1 MMYMND
7 TRHTMRTMTIANAR
21 AHLGDVIGRV
31 RHGGD
36 RFVLTSRG
44 KRAVAI
50 VPVEDLDALEAAED
64 AADVAYTRKVL
75 ADVKAG
81 KVKTVP
87 HAAVVAGIEARAKR
101 KAKSAR

>member
-1 MMYMND
+1 MP
-7 TRHTMRTMTIANAR
+7 TMTIANAR

-36 RFVLTSRG
+36 RIILTSRG

-64 AADVAYTRKVL
+64 AQDMAHVRKAL
-75 ADVKAG
+75 ADLKAG
-81 KVKTVP
+81 RTKAVP
-87 HAAVVAGIEARAKR
+87 HADVVAGIEAKTKAKR
-101 KAKSAR
+101 KAKSVR